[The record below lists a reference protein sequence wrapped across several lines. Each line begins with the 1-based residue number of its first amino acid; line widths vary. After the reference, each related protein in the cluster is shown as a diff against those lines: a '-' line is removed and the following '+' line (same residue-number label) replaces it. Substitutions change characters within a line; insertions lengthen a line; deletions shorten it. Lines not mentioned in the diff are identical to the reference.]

1 MKLEIGRIISF
12 CEILK
17 AILIFRGLFKP
28 TFFLKFLFLA
38 LFFLRS
44 NIIFS
49 QGTDFSYPI
58 SFSEK
63 IFLNTD
69 RSIYLNNQTLWVNA
83 IVTIAS
89 DHSPSQ
95 ISGVL
100 YIELIDFNEIIRDR
114 KIVKLDNGLG
124 QAFFDLSKTYLP
136 GKYLVRAYTRWN
148 ENFGENFIA
157 QMYVDVYP
165 SQEINESDLIYDLI
179 LKEEEDG
186 SRNLEAIFDPMSIDS
201 LVSGKLDVFVTI
213 DGLVDSLS
221 IKPKD
226 QIHKLSYPISPGD
239 KVVSLRMRTEN
250 GISYSK
256 TVILKEGVSEVKF
269 YPESGSLV
277 HGIFSRVA
285 FQAKDVGGK
294 GVKIKGDVIDEEGNL
309 VTSFESTERGIG
321 NFLIKGDTT
330 KTFFAEIPL
339 ENKEDDLFIAQLP
352 KTKAEG
358 DVLFTYKTNEEL
370 RLDISSSYRLND
382 SSFVS
387 LSCRGEDYFFARGI
401 LSEGKMFLKFSLDYI
416 PEGVSSIKLFDKE
429 RNVLANRY
437 IFNHKPQ
444 NRLKIIANT
453 DSISYCQR
461 QLTKLNI
468 AVVDS
473 EGHKSDA
480 ILSVKVLDEQL
491 YTLYKKKQLDLIAR
505 ILLFSDFKYSMANDG
520 FLLRPENALELDT
533 WLMTQ
538 TASEYKFHYTEVDGK
553 VSPENSLG
561 VSGRVDGSFFRKK
574 AKEGIEVTLMTFGD
588 QVGVFQEQTDSLG
601 RFNFML
607 PDMFGAELN
616 ALVQTVNEKGEK
628 KDYSVILDEKV
639 GPPIS
644 FDQRET
650 IKSLDSLKQNVIK
663 KEKEKNSVDMAFNL
677 TDNFIQMEEFTV
689 EDYFMTPQRKEVMD
703 RFGKPTSVLGGS
715 EIESKE
721 EKWSYGLYSILLF
734 NYPGLVSVERR
745 GSISQGFLYAKVHG
759 GGLTLVVVDGVP
771 VMNYDY
777 YLIQNIQ
784 PSEVKSFEIIK
795 NAKGFSKLFLEV
807 FPLAN
812 PLEAPQVGSVIAIYT
827 HAGRGL
833 FGANPSEG
841 VIKMSLPVFSA
852 MRDYEQMD
860 YSDLTKEK
868 LIKPDLRSLLFW
880 KNNIEFSK
888 SDQAQKEVS
897 YYNSDITG
905 KIFIILEALTP
916 YGHVGI
922 KEMEYTVKNR

>member
-1 MKLEIGRIISF
+1 LKLELGRIIWF
-12 CEILK
+12 WEIFK
-17 AILIFRGLFKP
+17 ASLIFRVLFKS
-28 TFFLKFLFLA
+28 TFFLKFLFVA
-38 LFFLRS
+38 IFFLRS
-44 NIIFS
+44 TIAFA
-49 QGTDFSYPI
+49 QETDFSYPI
-58 SFSEK
+58 SLSEK
-63 IFLNTD
+63 VFLDTD

-89 DHSPSQ
+89 DHSPSP

-124 QAFFDLSKTYLP
+124 QSFFDLSKTYLP
-136 GKYLVRAYTRWN
+136 GRYLVRAYTRWN
-148 ENFGENFIA
+148 ENFGEDFIA
-157 QMYVDVYP
+157 ERYVDIFP
-165 SQEINESDLIYDLI
+165 SQEINENDFIYDLT
-179 LKEEEDG
+179 LNEEEDG
-186 SRNLEAIFDPMSIDS
+186 IRILEAIFDPFSIDS
-201 LVSGKLDVFVTI
+201 LASGKLDVFVTI
-213 DGLVDSLS
+213 DGIVDSLS

-226 QIHKLSYPISPGD
+226 QIHKLSYPISPRD

-256 TVILKEGVSEVKF
+256 TVTLKEGVSEVKF

-294 GVKIKGDVIDEEGNL
+294 GIKIKGEVIDQEGNL

-321 NFLIKGDTT
+321 SFLIKGDTT
-330 KTFFAEIPL
+330 KKFFVEIPL
-339 ENKEDDLFIAQLP
+339 ENKEDGLFITPLP
-352 KTKAEG
+352 KTKSEG
-358 DVLFTYKTNEEL
+358 DVLFAYKTNEEL

-387 LSCRGEDYFFARGI
+387 LSCRGEDYFFARGL
-401 LSEGKMFLKFSLDYI
+401 LSEGKMFLKFSLDSI
-416 PEGVSSIKLFDKE
+416 PEGVSSIKLFDQEKK
-429 RNVLANRY
+429 VIASRY

-453 DSISYCQR
+453 DSISYRQR
-461 QLTKLNI
+461 QLTKLSM
-468 AVVDS
+468 AVADS

-480 ILSVKVLDEQL
+480 TLSVRVFDEEL
-491 YTLYKKKQLDLIAR
+491 YKLYKKKQLDLIAR

-520 FLLRPENALELDT
+520 LLLRPENVLELDT

-538 TASEYKFHYTEVDGK
+538 TASEYKFHDTKIDGE
-553 VSPENSLG
+553 VSPEYNLG
-561 VSGRVDGSFFRKK
+561 VSGRVDGSFLRKK
-574 AKEGIEVTLMTFGD
+574 AKDGIEVTLMTFGD

-607 PDMFGAELN
+607 PDMFGAEIN
-616 ALVQTVNEKGEK
+616 ALVQTVNKKGEK
-628 KDYSVILDEKV
+628 KDYSIILDEKG

-650 IKSLDSLKQNVIK
+650 IISLDSVKQNVII
-663 KEKEKNSVDMAFNL
+663 KEKEKNSVERAFNL
-677 TDNFIQMEEFTV
+677 TDNFIELEEFTV

-703 RFGKPTSVLGGS
+703 RFGKPTSVLGGA

-721 EKWSYGLYSILLF
+721 VKWSYGLYSVLLF

-745 GSISQGFLYAKVHG
+745 GSISQGFLYAKVNG

-795 NAKGFSKLFLEV
+795 NAKGFPKLFLEV

-812 PLEAPQVGSVIAIYT
+812 PMDAPQVGSVIAIYT

-833 FGANPSEG
+833 FGSNPSEG
-841 VIKMSLPVFSA
+841 VIKTSLPVFSS
-852 MRDYEQMD
+852 MRDYEQID

-897 YYNSDITG
+897 YFNSDITG
-905 KIFIILEALTP
+905 KIFIIIEALSP
-916 YGHVGI
+916 YGEVGI
-922 KEMEYTVKNR
+922 KELEYTVKRR